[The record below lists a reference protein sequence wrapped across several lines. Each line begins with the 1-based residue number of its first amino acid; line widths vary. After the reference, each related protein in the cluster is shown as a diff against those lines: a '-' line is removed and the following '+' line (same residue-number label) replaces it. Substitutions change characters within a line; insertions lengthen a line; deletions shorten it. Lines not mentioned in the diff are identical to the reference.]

1 MMPVQDLRGPN
12 ADEACHLLG
21 KALALTTEQA
31 QQISDLYEA
40 DNHPAYTDHCREV
53 WNALENTGRVLP
65 LGWFEA
71 IFADCSW
78 VESTKALHA
87 IADAVMATIVRQE
100 ISRAAYSALTLPFV
114 AGRVQQMVDADRAK
128 VDLNNEFLALTSLA

>member
-21 KALALTTEQA
+21 KAMSLTLVQA

-40 DNHPAYTDHCREV
+40 DNHPSYTDYCREV

-71 IFADCSW
+71 IFSDCAW
-78 VESTKALHA
+78 VEGTKALHA
-87 IADAVMATIVRQE
+87 IADAVMATLVRQE
-100 ISRAAYSALTLPFV
+100 ISRAAYNNLTLPFV
-114 AGRVQQMVDADRAK
+114 LGRAQPFDSSAQAK
-128 VDLNNEFLALTSLA
+128 VDLKNAYLAVTTPA

>member
-21 KALALTTEQA
+21 KALSLTPAQA
-31 QQISDLYEA
+31 QHISDMYEA
-40 DNHPAYTDHCREV
+40 DDHPSYEDYCREV

-71 IFADCSW
+71 IFADCAW
-78 VESTKALHA
+78 VEGTKALHA
-87 IADAVMATIVRQE
+87 VADAVMATLVRQE
-100 ISRAAYSALTLPFV
+100 ISRMAYNYLTLPFLM
-114 AGRVQQMVDADRAK
+114 GRVQVVADTARAK
-128 VDLNNEFLALTSLA
+128 VDLSDGFLAATLA